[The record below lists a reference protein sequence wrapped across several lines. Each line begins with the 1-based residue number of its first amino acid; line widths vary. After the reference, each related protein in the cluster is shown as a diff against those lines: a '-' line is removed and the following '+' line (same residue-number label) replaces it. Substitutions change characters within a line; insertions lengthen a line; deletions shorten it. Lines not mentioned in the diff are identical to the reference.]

1 MGHGA
6 AYATLPA
13 SKRIEGGIFEKRG
26 ACTMVP
32 LPCCTLCAARRKT
45 IAMSSISLLR
55 SVTPISCPNG
65 QHWTAAVEEDALLL
79 LRLKF
84 QLGSGGSGL
93 FLKCG
98 GTREVAALPSVELEE
113 GAGMG
118 TISSGSPG
126 GCAGGLPPMLSPK
139 GKLEKG
145 SEVVVAALS
154 DRFLPDECATGGRVS
169 LV

>member
-1 MGHGA
+1 M
-6 AYATLPA
+6 
-13 SKRIEGGIFEKRG
+13 
-26 ACTMVP
+26 
-32 LPCCTLCAARRKT
+32 LCAARRKT

-55 SVTPISCPNG
+55 SVTPIFCPNG

-93 FLKCG
+93 FFKCG
-98 GTREVAALPSVELEE
+98 GTLEVAALPSVELEE

-126 GCAGGLPPMLSPK
+126 GCAGGLPPMLPPK
-139 GKLEKG
+139 GEQEKG
-145 SEVVVAALS
+145 SEVVVAAL
-154 DRFLPDECATGGRVS
+154 PDDIVPSECVTWGGVS
-169 LV
+169 PVSP